1 MNILYISSSDP
12 RSTNHGGEQRL
23 HFVWEGLK
31 KLGDVYTIVPVQRY
45 SAEKKDDAARIY
57 WVCLERLYSPAWIF
71 QRLVNRLLPSFP
83 VPWAYSTKRLDRFGI
98 PKPDVCVVRPAS
110 QAAALCLWKLAPT
123 CVDMD
128 DIPLAEF
135 DIETKV
141 CGNSL
146 MRRLRRRVLQRIQD
160 TACKKGARVW
170 IADEEEFKRFLNMPV
185 SFVPNIPVPPL
196 PDFADEL
203 GSSDTL
209 FFIGF
214 LAHGP
219 NRVALSW
226 FFKNIWTGLKEKHPE
241 LKFEIVGGGLSEELK
256 KEWSSYPDVT
266 LHGFV
271 KDLRP
276 CYQKALAI
284 LTPMRIGSGTC
295 LKVLEALRMGRPLI
309 STQQGLR
316 GIRPEFRN
324 PANGI
329 LPFEDLDTLVAA
341 IDTLRLSDRVALQRA
356 AVAFVQQRNTQAFID
371 ATLKKDIEA
380 VLHTES

>member
-1 MNILYISSSDP
+1 MTILYISSSDP

-23 HFVWEGLK
+23 HFLWEGLK
-31 KLGDVYTIVPVQRY
+31 KLGDVYTVVPVDRVAQERKDE
-45 SAEKKDDAARIY
+45 AEKIY
-57 WVCLERLYSPAWIF
+57 WVSLERRHSPAWFI
-71 QRLVNRLLPSFP
+71 QRVLNKTLYGGTIPRI
-83 VPWAYSTKRLDRFGI
+83 YSTKRIWKMGI

-110 QAAALCLWKLAPT
+110 TAVGLKLWEVAPT

-135 DIETKV
+135 DIAHK
-141 CGNSL
+141 GKLSL
-146 MRRLRRRVLQRIQD
+146 PLRLQRRMLAKIQK
-160 TACKKGARVW
+160 TACEKGARVW
-170 IADEEEFKRFLNMPV
+170 IADEAEFDRFPGVPV

-196 PDFADEL
+196 PDFKDEL
-203 GSSDTL
+203 GSNDTL
-209 FFIGF
+209 FFIGY

-219 NRVALSW
+219 NQVALDW
-226 FFKNIWTGLKEKHPE
+226 FFANIWKGLKEKFPQ
-241 LKFEIVGGGLSEELK
+241 LKFEIVGGGLPERFK
-256 KEWSSYPDVT
+256 TAWSRQPDVM

-271 KDLRP
+271 KDIRP

-341 IDTLRLSDRVALQRA
+341 IDTLRSSDRIALQRA
-356 AVAFVQQRNTQAFID
+356 AVAFVQQRNTQDFID
-371 ATLKKDIEA
+371 ATLKKDIGA